1 MCARTHKREAKDRSD
16 DISLSPNLFKPL
28 IINMTITSRVTSDVV
43 VSRLSQRG
51 SGERLNR

>member
-1 MCARTHKREAKDRSD
+1 MYAHTHKREAKDRSN
-16 DISLSPNLFKPL
+16 DISVSPNLFKPP

-51 SGERLNR
+51 SGERLNQ